1 MKPFTAIAI
10 LVFTLV
16 AILQLLRVVMGWEVT
31 IDDFEVPAW
40 ASGVAFFVA
49 AGLAVMLWR
58 EGRLRP

>member
-1 MKPFTAIAI
+1 MKPFTTIAI

-16 AILQLLRVVMGWEVT
+16 AILQLLRIVMGWEVT
-31 IDDFEVPAW
+31 IDDYEVPVW

-58 EGRLRP
+58 EGSRPR